1 MLKSGLILSLN
12 KKYKH
17 LNNNDIETVIDLF
30 FNKIVLSLKK
40 GQNIEI
46 RGFGTLSRKNNK
58 AKYVRNPKTNEKI
71 YKNEITSITIYCT
84 SIYINFICTKNKG
97 YRRNLYSRRV

>member
-1 MLKSGLILSLN
+1 MLKSDLILSLN

-30 FNKIVLSLKK
+30 FSKIILSLKK
-40 GQNIEI
+40 GQSIEI

-71 YKNEITSITIYCT
+71 YKNKSFKIHFKIGKILHKR
-84 SIYINFICTKNKG
+84 INP
-97 YRRNLYSRRV
+97 V

>member
-1 MLKSGLILSLN
+1 MLKSDLILSLN

-30 FNKIVLSLKK
+30 FNKIILSLKK
-40 GQNIEI
+40 GQSIEI

-71 YKNEITSITIYCT
+71 YKNESFKIHFKIGKILHKR
-84 SIYINFICTKNKG
+84 INA
-97 YRRNLYSRRV
+97 V

>member
-1 MLKSGLILSLN
+1 MLKSDLIISLN

-17 LNNNDIETVIDLF
+17 LTNNDIETVIDLF

-40 GQNIEI
+40 GQSIEI
-46 RGFGTLSRKNNK
+46 RSFGTLSKKNNK

-71 YKNEITSITIYCT
+71 YKNESFKIHFKIGKILHKR
-84 SIYINFICTKNKG
+84 IN
-97 YRRNLYSRRV
+97 SVQ

>member
-1 MLKSGLILSLN
+1 MLKSDLIISLN

-17 LNNNDIETVIDLF
+17 LTNNDIETVIDLF

-40 GQNIEI
+40 GQSIEI
-46 RGFGTLSRKNNK
+46 RGFGTLSKKNNR

-71 YKNEITSITIYCT
+71 YKNESFKIHFKIGKILHKR
-84 SIYINFICTKNKG
+84 IN
-97 YRRNLYSRRV
+97 SV